1 MAPEAVAG
9 RPAGRRAD
17 VWAAGC
23 VLYELA
29 AGRRAFAGDSV
40 SAVAVKILRG
50 APAPLPTGFS
60 DDLRALL
67 AALLA
72 RDPAARPTAPEVLAI
87 PYVRRHAVSYRAWVE
102 AVAAGKVPADEEEEE
117 DEVAAGAQPAAL
129 RVAVA
134 TAAAAAAAPAGAGA
148 VPAVGAAPPAPASPA
163 APPSPVA
170 STRRGRS
177 GGAPVRSA
185 VSLAALRA
193 AASCAPPGGGR
204 PGSPTSALR
213 EQPSL
218 PTTSAASSG
227 GSASAA
233 AARAADARASLDL
246 AYKVPAL
253 AAQVDA
259 LLAAAGGGGGG
270 RISALAEGL
279 AAAEA
284 AERARRAAEA
294 ECGEE
299 LPSRG

>member
-40 SAVAVKILRG
+40 SAIAVKILRG
-50 APAPLPTGFS
+50 APAPLPAGVS

-72 RDPAARPTAPEVLAI
+72 RDPAMRPTAPEVLAI

-102 AVAAGKVPADEEEEE
+102 AVAAGKVPADEDEEEE
-117 DEVAAGAQPAAL
+117 EVAAAAQPAAL

-134 TAAAAAAAPAGAGA
+134 AAAAAPAYAGP
-148 VPAVGAAPPAPASPA
+148 VPAAGAAPPAPASPA
-163 APPSPVA
+163 APPSPAA
-170 STRRGRS
+170 STRRGRL
-177 GGAPVRSA
+177 GGAPARSA

-193 AASCAPPGGGR
+193 AAACAPPGGGR
-204 PGSPTSALR
+204 PGSPNSALR
-213 EQPSL
+213 ERPSL
-218 PTTSAASSG
+218 PTTSATSSG
-227 GSASAA
+227 GSATAA

-259 LLAAAGGGGGG
+259 LLAAAGGSG
-270 RISALAEGL
+270 RVSALAEGL
-279 AAAEA
+279 ATAEV